1 MTVFPVNR
9 KMSIFLI
16 VYLVLGVIVLQAAV
30 MSSTEQY
37 RALMEEKNRLDV
49 EARTRLNEAI
59 RLVEV
64 DKDLMIYKEFL
75 KLHHESGL
83 EKYLLKFTG
92 TVTQKVNVTFGQKR
106 LVVHLRGVN
115 ESMDVYASFQD
126 KIPTAIKVG
135 DTVTVSGMF
144 VSGTLTSV
152 NLEKSSAVL
161 KD

>member
-16 VYLVLGVIVLQAAV
+16 VYLVLGAIVLQAAV

-49 EARTRLNEAI
+49 EAKTRLDEAI

-106 LVVHLRGVN
+106 IVVHLRGVN